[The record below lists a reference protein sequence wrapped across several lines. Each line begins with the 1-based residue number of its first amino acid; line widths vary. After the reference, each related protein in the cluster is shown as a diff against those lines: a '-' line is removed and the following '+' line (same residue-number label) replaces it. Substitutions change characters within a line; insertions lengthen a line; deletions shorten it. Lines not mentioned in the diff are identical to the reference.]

1 MRKLPGKTRLKG
13 LIALFLI
20 FFLASVSVK
29 SQSCISGKVT
39 AKPAGKAVGEANISA
54 GKGKGTISDA
64 AGNFRLCG
72 LKTDTVSIVV
82 SYLGY
87 ESHTISIRLRPG
99 ENELA
104 EISLDPLPVTMD
116 ELVVTATRTDNSMLN
131 TPVRVNLISPRQ
143 LGNIPVQNIDEALRY
158 APGIN
163 YNRPFGIFS
172 TKANVMM
179 RGLSGKEQGRVLV
192 LLDGVPLNKSDGG
205 TVDWNLVDV
214 NSVRK
219 IEIIKGAGSALYGG
233 NAMGGIINII
243 SGKPEAPLF
252 LRASLDVGSF
262 HTRGARLNSGG
273 VKNLKND
280 KNSFFW
286 LLNSFYKISDGYI
299 TQSEA
304 DVKANP
310 YIIKSDMR
318 ETGAN
323 LKTGVNLGSK
333 HAIEASVNYYNDRR
347 GTGEKV
353 YQPEGNTTDHDSW
366 GVTMNYRGK
375 IGTVNAVSSV
385 YILNEDYKKVN
396 EYLKDDYTWYEVLST
411 RRDYGWMTTFS
422 RSAGKSQQLTGGF
435 DFKNGSVDAYDKYYT
450 STDIVYNEGKM
461 NTWALFAQD
470 EISLIGDRLRIIAG
484 LRYDMASFYD
494 GSFRIQDPTMETVF
508 MSGYQAPEMPVQ
520 NHNAFSPRLS
530 AQYKWNKNNRF
541 YAMFSRGF
549 RASVLDDL
557 CRSGRIK
564 GGFKIANPALK
575 PEYLNNYET
584 GFDLKPV
591 EKALFSASLFYS
603 RGKDFQYYVSN
614 GQTIDMGFGDRP
626 IFIRANISEVEI
638 YGAESEVRYDI
649 LTDLSIFANYAYSHS
664 VILNYSK
671 IANNDTIDLSGNYL
685 TDVPAH
691 IFSCGATW
699 SNRILNT
706 GLFVR
711 YSGPMYINDQNTVD
725 EILLSDRYPGY
736 TTIDLKLSKSFLK
749 HYKASLNIQN
759 LMNVKYYDSKYAVCP
774 GRFISAEIAYHL

>member
-1 MRKLPGKTRLKG
+1 MRKLPGKTRLTG
-13 LIALFLI
+13 LIALFLL
-20 FFLASVSVK
+20 FFLPSLSVK
-29 SQSCISGKVT
+29 SQSCLSGKVT
-39 AKPAGKAVGEANISA
+39 AKPSGKPVSEANISL
-54 GKGKGTISDA
+54 GVGKGTITDLHGS
-64 AGNFRLCG
+64 FRICG
-72 LKTDTVSIVV
+72 LKSDSVRIVV

-87 ESHTISIRLRPG
+87 ETRTIHIKLNPG
-99 ENELA
+99 DNNLHEVP
-104 EISLDPLPVTMD
+104 LDPLPVMVD
-116 ELVVTATRTDNSMLN
+116 EVVVTATRTDNSMLN

-143 LGNIPVQNIDEALRY
+143 LGNIPVQNIDEALKY

-214 NSVRK
+214 NSVKK

-243 SGKPEAPLF
+243 SGKPESPLF

-262 HTRGARLNSGG
+262 HTRGARLNAGG
-273 VKNLKND
+273 VRNLKND

-286 LLNSFYKISDGYI
+286 LVNSFFKISDGYI

-323 LKTGVNLGSK
+323 LKTGVSIGSK
-333 HAIEASVNYYNDRR
+333 HTFEATVNYYNDRR

-366 GVTMNYRGK
+366 GVTLNYRGK

-396 EYLKDDYTWYEVLST
+396 EYLKDDYTWYDVLST

-422 RSAGKSQQLTGGF
+422 RPAGKSQQFTGGF

-461 NTWALFAQD
+461 NTWALFVQD
-470 EISLIGDRLRIIAG
+470 ELSFFGEKFRVIAG
-484 LRYDMASFYD
+484 LRYDIASFYD
-494 GSFRIQDPTMETVF
+494 GSFRIQDPTMETSF
-508 MSGYQAPEMPVQ
+508 MSGYQVPEMPVQ
-520 NHNAFSPRLS
+520 NWNAFSPRIS
-530 AQYKWNKNNRF
+530 AQYKWSGNNRL

-564 GGFKIANPALK
+564 GGFKIANPAIK
-575 PEYLNNYET
+575 PEYLNNYEA
-584 GFDLKPV
+584 GLDLKP
-591 EKALFSASLFYS
+591 LDRTFFSASIFYS

-638 YGAESEVRYDI
+638 YGAESELRYDI
-649 LTDLSIFANYAYSHS
+649 LADLNVFANYAFSHS
-664 VILNYSK
+664 IILKYNK
-671 IANNDTIDLSGNYL
+671 IAGNDTIDLSGNYL
-685 TDVPAH
+685 TDVPEH

-699 SNRILNT
+699 SNRIVNT

-736 TTIDLKLSKSFLK
+736 TTVDLKLSKSFLK
-749 HYKASLNIQN
+749 HYKATFSIQN
-759 LMNVKYYDSKYAVCP
+759 LLDVKYYDSKYAVCP
-774 GRFISAEIAYHL
+774 GRFISGTIAYHL